1 MKHLYLLTPKITPYV
16 KDIGDEGY
24 YNMLTTSMKLN
35 TLMEHLITSQK
46 ITLTV
51 VMGKI

>member
-1 MKHLYLLTPKITPYV
+1 MKHLYLLTLKITPYV
-16 KDIGDEGY
+16 KDIGDKGY

-35 TLMEHLITSQK
+35 TLIEHLITSQN
-46 ITLTV
+46 ITLTG